1 MLRLYRTAV
10 ERVQVASTALGV
22 STDVSELS
30 GVDRVA
36 TFFQVLAL
44 LATLVHVLL
53 LLFGLLSG
61 STALSGAFVSGLA
74 VDVLAMTALAVTLD
88 FSVFLDAQLI
98 IESPAELLG
107 GTDNAYSRDAK

>member
-10 ERVQVASTALGV
+10 ERVQVAATALGL

-30 GVDRVA
+30 GLDRVA

-53 LLFGLLSG
+53 MLLSLMSG
-61 STALSGAFVSGLA
+61 STALSGTFVAGFA
-74 VDVLAMTALAVTLD
+74 VDLLALVALAVTLD
-88 FSVFLDAQLI
+88 LSLVFDLVQS
-98 IESPAELLG
+98 IESPWELLG
-107 GTDNAYSRDAK
+107 ERNEC